1 MVHGPHIVRVQE
13 VSVEVIE
20 MLKCGISGERIAR
33 MLGVSRTSVW
43 KFVKKLEDLGYVIER
58 KRGLGYRILRSP
70 DISPYEVA
78 SVCRDL
84 SLIDEVYYYKVT
96 DSTNLRAREVA
107 KPRRLFI
114 AERQTK
120 GRGRYGRSWMSE
132 EGGLYFSI
140 TLSMPIEYVPRLT
153 LTTGVSIARV
163 LNAKLKWPNDVMFEG
178 RKLCGIL
185 CELVGGVEDPLIIVG
200 IGINVNNPSCGISLK
215 EIYGREV
222 SRIDVLSRVLRS
234 FERYYFKLLSGDW
247 DEIRRE
253 WIDLSETLGR
263 FVKVRTVNRTYEG
276 FALGLDEDGGLMLDV
291 GGKVVKVFSGDCF
304 YA

>member
-276 FALGLDEDGGLMLDV
+276 FALDLDEDGGLMLDV

>member
-1 MVHGPHIVRVQE
+1 
-13 VSVEVIE
+13 VIE

-107 KPRRLFI
+107 KPRRLFV

-263 FVKVRTVNRTYEG
+263 YVKVRTVNRTYEG
-276 FALGLDEDGGLMLDV
+276 FALDLDEDGGLMLDV

>member
-1 MVHGPHIVRVQE
+1 MVHGPHIVGVQE

-107 KPRRLFI
+107 KPRRLFV

-263 FVKVRTVNRTYEG
+263 YVKVRTVNRTYEG
-276 FALGLDEDGGLMLDV
+276 FALDLDEDGGLMLDV